1 MLSLEDRKEEIV
13 KVFDRLRD
21 EHLVPL
27 CGSFEKE
34 LNRWISHCDSGDL
47 IQLISET
54 NNLLILLLGQ
64 TYAGC
69 TYEIYKNTD
78 DQELLRMLK
87 DKFGTVLEDAWAHAR
102 QLEQQSESEAV
113 N

>member
-21 EHLVPL
+21 EHLIPL
-27 CGSFEKE
+27 LEAYEREFK
-34 LNRWISHCDSGDL
+34 RWVSHCDPGDL
-47 IQLISET
+47 TQLISEM
-54 NNLLILLLGQ
+54 NNLLMLLLGQ

-78 DQELLRMLK
+78 DQELLGMLK
-87 DKFGTVLEDAWAHAR
+87 DKFGAVLEDAWARAR
-102 QLEQQSESEAV
+102 RLEQQPESEAV
-113 N
+113 D